1 MSRIKREIERLR
13 EEEGIDVLQQQIDD
27 LDDEF
32 WNEVYLREDAKKF
45 NQYQKDEQA
54 RKTGQGNGNSDIP
67 SV

>member
-32 WNEVYLREDAKKF
+32 WYEIYLREDAKKF
-45 NQYQKDEQA
+45 NEKYKKDGD
-54 RKTGQGNGNSDIP
+54 TGKAG
-67 SV
+67 